1 MAKKFFS
8 LFPPV
13 WVQVRIYLRATFFLP
28 LHCFISHPGSVLN
41 NFVLQNC
48 KNNAFLSKLAL
59 FLQGKRSVSSAALNK
74 PKNTQLHLSL
84 RPKFLAEIDI
94 FYLCVSLA
102 TISGKSFYFLK
113 AALMKNS
120 KLPFWQIF
128 LTFFSFLHYWIFC
141 ILIVYQKLWYPMKM
155 YYRKVGSKNYRN
167 KAALITALKAAWA
180 DLSEELVRKICAS
193 ATGRFKA
200 VVQNKGYYVE

>member
-1 MAKKFFS
+1 
-8 LFPPV
+8 
-13 WVQVRIYLRATFFLP
+13 
-28 LHCFISHPGSVLN
+28 LN

-84 RPKFLAEIDI
+84 RPKFLAEMDI

-120 KLPFWQIF
+120 KLPF
-128 LTFFSFLHYWIFC
+128 
-141 ILIVYQKLWYPMKM
+141 
-155 YYRKVGSKNYRN
+155 
-167 KAALITALKAAWA
+167 
-180 DLSEELVRKICAS
+180 
-193 ATGRFKA
+193 
-200 VVQNKGYYVE
+200 